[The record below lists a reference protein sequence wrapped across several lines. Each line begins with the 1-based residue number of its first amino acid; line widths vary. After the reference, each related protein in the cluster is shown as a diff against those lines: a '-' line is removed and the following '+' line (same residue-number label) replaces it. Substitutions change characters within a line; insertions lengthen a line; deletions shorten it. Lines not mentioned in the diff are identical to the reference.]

1 MRTIEEIK
9 AEICGLTT
17 NKLEAELWLEWFR
30 AVANGIEPDRLEAIC
45 QAERDG
51 RCVMLPCKVG
61 QIIWFIGID
70 YTKCSAYGEEYDD
83 VSCAGCEKECDSQ
96 KTYNV
101 YATKAESLDWILRRT
116 GSFGTTYFIT
126 PEAAQAALEGGAK

>member
-1 MRTIEEIK
+1 MSVY
-9 AEICGLTT
+9 
-17 NKLEAELWLEWFR
+17 KLGMNISKKDLRDLIHKGQMAS
-30 AVANGIEPDRLEAIC
+30 GIPLDRLESIC

-51 RCVMLPCKVG
+51 RCVVMPCKVG

-70 YTKCSAYGEEYDD
+70 YSKCSAYGEEYDD

-126 PEAAQAALEGGAK
+126 PEAAQAALDGGAK